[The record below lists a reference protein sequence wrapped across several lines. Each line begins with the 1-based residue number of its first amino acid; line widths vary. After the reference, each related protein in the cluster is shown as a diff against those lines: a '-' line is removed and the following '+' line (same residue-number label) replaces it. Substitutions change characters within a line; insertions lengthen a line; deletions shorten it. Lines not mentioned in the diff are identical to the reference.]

1 MNASR
6 EITSIAVDWG
16 TSNLRCWGLSPE
28 LEVLGE
34 ADSND
39 GLNRIAREKG
49 DFESALLHLVD
60 PWLGSGTTPVVA
72 CGMVGARNGWCE
84 VPYRDS
90 PCPARLTAKPIPS
103 RSSRIRVM
111 VVPGVSQS
119 SPADVMRGEETQIA
133 GLLST
138 RPDFAGMVCL
148 TGTHAKWVEVA
159 SGGVL
164 QCFRTFPTGEWFS
177 LLALESTLRF
187 TLAPDGFDEPSFLES
202 LQFAFSKPGEVPS
215 ECFALRAEALLH
227 DLDGITARSRLSG
240 LLIGQEFAGARS
252 MGLLRDSITLIGAPP
267 LVNLYRSGLESLD
280 CRVAPF
286 DAEELSLAGL
296 RSFFSRG
303 NAGGAIS

>member
-6 EITSIAVDWG
+6 GITSIAVDWG
-16 TSNLRCWGLSPE
+16 TSNLRCWGLSQE
-28 LEVLGE
+28 LEVLDQ
-34 ADSND
+34 ADSTD
-39 GLNRIAREKG
+39 GLNRITREKA
-49 DFESALLHLVD
+49 DFETALLNLVG

-72 CGMVGARNGWCE
+72 CGMVGARNGWSE
-84 VPYRDS
+84 VPYRTA
-90 PCPARLTAKPIPS
+90 PCPARLTAQPIPG

-119 SPADVMRGEETQIA
+119 SPPDVMRGEETQIA
-133 GLLST
+133 GFLSS
-138 RPDFAGMVCL
+138 RPDFTGMLCL
-148 TGTHAKWVEVA
+148 PGTHAKWVELL

-164 QCFRTFPTGEWFS
+164 QSFRTFPTGEWFS

-227 DLDGITARSRLSG
+227 DLDGIRARSRLSG

-252 MGLLRDSITLIGAPP
+252 MGLLRDSVTLIGAPP

-280 CRVAPF
+280 LRVDPF
-286 DAEELSLAGL
+286 DSEELTLAGL
-296 RSFFSRG
+296 RSFFASEETG
-303 NAGGAIS
+303 